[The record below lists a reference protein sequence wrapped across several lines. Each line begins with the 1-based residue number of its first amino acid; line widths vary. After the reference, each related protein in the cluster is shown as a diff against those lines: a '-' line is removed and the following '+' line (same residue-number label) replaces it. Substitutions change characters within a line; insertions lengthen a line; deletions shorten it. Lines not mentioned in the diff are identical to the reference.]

1 MKNTDK
7 KHIYTLFDTLLDLC
21 EEKGLSAEEAFVIG
35 AMTDDEKTI
44 EKFGE
49 EEALRLAIGVVEL
62 CENGDQI
69 FLALERLFGF
79 DEEN

>member
-1 MKNTDK
+1 MTTNSDN
-7 KHIYTLFDTLLDLC
+7 ISILYRELIAAC
-21 EEKGLSAEEAFVIG
+21 REKGLSRDEIFVIG
-35 AMTDDEKTI
+35 TMAACEETI

-49 EEALRLAIGVVEL
+49 EEALRLAIGVVNL
-62 CENGDQI
+62 CKNGDQI